1 MTYAK
6 LAKSILSIL
15 FVFFILIGL
24 GFMGFEYLLYGEG
37 RATFYGYQLS
47 SATSGQDTGLYQIG
61 NFVVIKSPN
70 AYEIHNN
77 TPIAL
82 YDKNSKMY
90 YIYRVVCKDGANYT
104 VIDDVGTL
112 ITVDYEDI
120 AGRVLEA

>member
-1 MTYAK
+1 MTYMK
-6 LAKSILSIL
+6 LAKSMLSIL

-47 SATSGQDTGLYQIG
+47 SATSGQDNGLFQIG
-61 NFVVIKSPN
+61 NYVVIKSTN
-70 AYEIHNN
+70 TYEIHNN

-82 YDKNSKMY
+82 YDKNSQIY
-90 YIYRVVCKDGANYT
+90 YIYRVVSKDGATYT
-104 VIDDVGTL
+104 AVDDTGTL
-112 ITVDYEDI
+112 ITVNYKDI